1 MIHYTEKRQHIRVP
15 LTFVTVEVFA
25 GNNYDEVDSS
35 ETYSIVDISETGMKF
50 ISKERY
56 EINQPLQLTFILP
69 GSTIIIRASS
79 VVIYQQPHNSLYYT
93 GVQYT
98 DLGLVEFTLLKK
110 YIEVL
115 TKKN

>member
-1 MIHYTEKRQHIRVP
+1 MIQYTEKRQHIRVP
-15 LTFVTVEVFA
+15 LTFVTVEVVT
-25 GNNYDEVDSS
+25 GDDYNEVGSS

-50 ISKERY
+50 ISKTHY

-69 GSTIIIRASS
+69 GSTIIIRASTI
-79 VVIYQQPHNSLYYT
+79 VIYQQPHNSLYYT